1 MNYKEQLRAYLLGK
15 LKEINLNSPNIYSPE
30 FNTPTKKYDS
40 TIYDT
45 FKSKLGDSINV
56 IDTLPARNANGDYT
70 GWNIVYGNANN
81 KGFIA
86 ILDNNLNIK
95 SILTQYS
102 TGTDF
107 GKFIVLNVAENG
119 NLYGLDYTD
128 RVRIILLNNPI
139 LTLNDNYICVLR
151 NSYYAQGRIANISS
165 SETDYKAFALKSPI
179 DARYIF
185 CWTPYKI
192 TSVDQ
197 FLITYFKIN
206 VGASNDWQSW
216 EPSWTATYGPD
227 QDYGY
232 IYAKDFI
239 TDWMEDS
246 YDFTLIGVSI
256 YNPEQKI
263 SFYRYSNSETI
274 GKIKASVGRDLKK
287 NLFPDDLFKN
297 YSFVEYA
304 PYEDIGIKFKNTKQF
319 IVLWGCYTNKDYWIR
334 SQFQDY
340 IIKGYFNDTL
350 LRQTYDYEEGQQF
363 NPYPRFN
370 LKLVNDT
377 IVGNAFVQT
386 FYSTSLGTSG
396 SVYSII
402 ADSYIK
408 YLGGYNTNFN
418 VRELSNYY
426 ERYTQDFNLFIVSN
440 SFNLYTYS
448 MYLNDTEGGY
458 LLARNT
464 ISYNPNNINNDLVK
478 NYANFINP
486 YFIRL
491 YSNNELIFDRNL
503 TNLTISGNAFQ
514 ATTQI
519 PNTMINDISIDE
531 EELFSKGRTTIS
543 NHTTTINKNIYETL
557 FINFLYSI
565 RVEDRNSST
574 RYLQNTSQNMVIAV
588 CNPLENTISNESNYD
603 YLSKNWEIV
612 DDNGVIIPSSNIERN
627 NDNIKFTIYPK
638 ESITRIGIKF
648 KNNDIVYVGGNFTK
662 GNAYTI
668 IDKVGIE

>member
-15 LKEINLNSPNIYSPE
+15 LKQKTSYKNNPVSPN

-40 TIYDT
+40 TIYNT
-45 FKSKLGDSINV
+45 FKSKLGDSITI
-56 IDTLPARNANGDYT
+56 IDTLSARNTNGDYT

-86 ILDNNLNIK
+86 ILDNNLNVK

-128 RVRIILLNNPI
+128 RVRIILLNNPT
-139 LTLNDNYICVLR
+139 LTLNDNYTCILR
-151 NSYYAQGRIANISS
+151 NSYFAQGRIANISS
-165 SETDYKAFALKSPI
+165 AETNYKAFALKSPI

-185 CWTPYKI
+185 CWTPYQL

-206 VGASNDWQSW
+206 VGSSNDWQDW
-216 EPSWTATYGPD
+216 KPSWTATYGPD
-227 QDYGY
+227 QGYGY

-239 TDWMEDS
+239 VDWAEDT

-256 YNPEQKI
+256 YNPQQEI
-263 SFYRYSNSETI
+263 SYFKYYNSTTI
-274 GKIKASVGRDLKK
+274 GEIEAVAGENLKERF
-287 NLFPDDLFKN
+287 FPNDLFKD
-297 YSFVEYA
+297 YSLVEYA

-319 IVLWGCYTNKDYWIR
+319 DILWSCYTEKDYWIR
-334 SQFQDY
+334 RQFEDNIQGKTF
-340 IIKGYFNDTL
+340 IDTMI
-350 LRQTYDYEEGQQF
+350 LRKYNYEEEQQF
-363 NPYPRFN
+363 KPFARFN

-386 FYSTSLGTSG
+386 AYSASLGASG
-396 SVYSII
+396 VAYSILS
-402 ADSYIK
+402 DSSIK
-408 YLGGYNTNFN
+408 DKGGHNIIFN
-418 VRELSNYY
+418 VKEISNYY
-426 ERYTQDFNLFIVSN
+426 EKYTQDFNLFTVSN

-448 MYLNDTEGGY
+448 MYLNDTESGY

-464 ISYNPNNINNDLVK
+464 ISYNPNNFNNDSNIDYVD
-478 NYANFINP
+478 YINP
-486 YFIRL
+486 YFIQL

-503 TNLTISGNAFQ
+503 TNLTISGNSFQ

-519 PNTMINDISIDE
+519 PNTMLNDISIDG
-531 EELFSKGRTTIS
+531 EELYSEGRENISKQATTLS
-543 NHTTTINKNIYETL
+543 KNIYETL
-557 FINFLYSI
+557 FVNFLYSI
-565 RVEDRNSST
+565 RVEDRNST
-574 RYLQNTSQNMVIAV
+574 NRYLQNTSQNMAVAV
-588 CNPLENTISNESNYD
+588 CNPLGETISSESNYD
-603 YLSKNWEIV
+603 YLSKDWQIIDE
-612 DDNGVIIPSSNIERN
+612 NGERIPSSNIEQN

-648 KNNDIVYVGGNFTK
+648 KNSDIVYVGGNFIK